1 MYPSFIFQ
9 ERQVSSHLHLASA
22 DFEQPC
28 AHIEFD
34 INMLGDCDTIVAELC
49 RRAGWDLQHEL
60 IVKDDIVDVK
70 LQEGYES
77 QFSFTIV
84 KA

>member
-1 MYPSFIFQ
+1 
-9 ERQVSSHLHLASA
+9 V
-22 DFEQPC
+22 DF
-28 AHIEFD
+28 D
-34 INMLGDCDTIVAELC
+34 VDMLGDCDTVVTELC
-49 RRAGWDLQHEL
+49 RRAGWDLKHEM

-77 QFSFTIV
+77 RFSFKVI